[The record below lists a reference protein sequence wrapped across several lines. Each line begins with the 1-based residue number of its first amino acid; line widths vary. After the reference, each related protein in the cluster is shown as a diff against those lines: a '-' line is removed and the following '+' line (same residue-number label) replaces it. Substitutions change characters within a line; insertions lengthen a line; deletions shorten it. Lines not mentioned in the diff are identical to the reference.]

1 MSSVRIAPRNSRR
14 RRCSRHVSPSTTT
27 CTVLAVPGGKPRRV
41 ACAAPLQRRAPRA
54 EGPEHLLVERA
65 VQPTLLTSPQRIHHH
80 QGDAPTVLALV
91 PLLPSLLPTPTRSF
105 RPSPMPLT
113 PTARSVMGP
122 RATAP
127 VQFLRCGRGSRLAVD
142 LNDQDLPLLLG
153 QGTFAQVDISG
164 PGQSQDPLLDRRTRR
179 RRPQEHPSE
188 LAGDPE
194 AHPGGQAAEPADH
207 QGAEGVARQAQGHVQ
222 GMRAGPPPCRGTR
235 NART

>member
-1 MSSVRIAPRNSRR
+1 M
-14 RRCSRHVSPSTTT
+14 
-27 CTVLAVPGGKPRRV
+27 
-41 ACAAPLQRRAPRA
+41 
-54 EGPEHLLVERA
+54 
-65 VQPTLLTSPQRIHHH
+65 QPTLLTSPQRIHHH

-164 PGQSQDPLLDRRTRR
+164 PGQSQDPLLDRRTRQHAPR
-179 RRPQEHPSE
+179 NIPPSSLATRKLIRVAKRQNQPITRGLKASRSGPGPRP
-188 LAGDPE
+188 GDAPR
-194 AHPGGQAAEPADH
+194 AHRPAAA
-207 QGAEGVARQAQGHVQ
+207 
-222 GMRAGPPPCRGTR
+222 RGTPGHR
-235 NART
+235 